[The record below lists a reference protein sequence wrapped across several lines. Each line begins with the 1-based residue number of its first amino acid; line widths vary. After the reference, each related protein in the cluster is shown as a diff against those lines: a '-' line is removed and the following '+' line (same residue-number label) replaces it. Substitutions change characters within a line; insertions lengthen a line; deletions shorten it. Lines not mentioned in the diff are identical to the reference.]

1 MFSDKE
7 ITAFKSLTAPKD
19 LQIQAAA
26 KPRYLTKIAGA
37 VAALVL
43 ISAVL
48 LPFPNHMQIAIGGT
62 DLHPG
67 DTAAV
72 QTAAKTALVSDMI
85 CVNVQVDLP
94 GETTVT
100 AQSGQFYVNEVFCER
115 AALQKGSAHI
125 DWMPVSV
132 DDTLSF
138 ACGEETWV
146 LTLKQNQEGEYFIAC
161 EQQ

>member
-48 LPFPNHMQIAIGGT
+48 LSFPNHMQIAIGGT
-62 DLHPG
+62 DLHHG
-67 DTAAV
+67 DTVIVQNTAKAAV
-72 QTAAKTALVSDMI
+72 ASDMI
-85 CVNVQVDLP
+85 CVNVQTDLP
-94 GETTVT
+94 DETTVT
-100 AQSGQFYVNEVFCER
+100 AKSGEFYLNGVSYESAV
-115 AALQKGSAHI
+115 LQKGSA
-125 DWMPVSV
+125 DLEWVPVSAESSL
-132 DDTLSF
+132 TF
-138 ACGEETWV
+138 ADGEEKWV
-146 LTLKQNQEGEYFIAC
+146 LTLKQSQAGEYFIVC

>member
-48 LPFPNHMQIAIGGT
+48 LSFPNHMQIAIGGT

-72 QTAAKTALVSDMI
+72 QTAAKTAIASDMI
-85 CVNVQVDLP
+85 CVNVQTDLP
-94 GETTVT
+94 DETTVT
-100 AQSGQFYVNEVFCER
+100 AKSGEFYLNGVSYESAV
-115 AALQKGSAHI
+115 LQKGSA
-125 DWMPVSV
+125 DLEWVPVSAESSL
-132 DDTLSF
+132 TF